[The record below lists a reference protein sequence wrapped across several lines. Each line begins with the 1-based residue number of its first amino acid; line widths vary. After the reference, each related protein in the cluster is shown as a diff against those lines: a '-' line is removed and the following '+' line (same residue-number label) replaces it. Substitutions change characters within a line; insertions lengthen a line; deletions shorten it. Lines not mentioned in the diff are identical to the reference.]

1 MQKGLH
7 LTAQGVVPPSVRT
20 GVHSLLQQY
29 YYHITNILSSL
40 LPHGFEYQWRLDSGP
55 TDSDPTDLKIL
66 DLWLKPK
73 EVVEWLGLTEPTK

>member
-55 TDSDPTDLKIL
+55 THLPAKICFVATTTTTLSLDSIL
-66 DLWLKPK
+66 
-73 EVVEWLGLTEPTK
+73 